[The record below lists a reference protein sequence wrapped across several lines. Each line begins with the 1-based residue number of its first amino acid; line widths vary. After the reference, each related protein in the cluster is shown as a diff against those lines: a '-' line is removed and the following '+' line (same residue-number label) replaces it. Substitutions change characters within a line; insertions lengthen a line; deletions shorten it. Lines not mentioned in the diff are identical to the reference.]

1 MRENKTVFMYGTL
14 AINHVAEDLLDN
26 LSGKTRHYYEERILE
41 ASYVKDDTF
50 KDLADACDRLASM
63 VREVENN
70 IVGDSTA
77 FRIRIRKLME
87 IKNILHIAFSY
98 PERAIAR
105 LKDLPRKKLV
115 NA

>member
-1 MRENKTVFMYGTL
+1 MYGTL
-14 AINHVAEDLLDN
+14 ALNHVTEDLLDN
-26 LSGKTRHYYEERILE
+26 LSGKTRGYYEDRILE
-41 ASYVKDDTF
+41 ASYVRDDTF

-77 FRIRIRKLME
+77 FRLRVRKLME
-87 IKNILHIAFSY
+87 IKNILHISFSY

-105 LKDLPRKKLV
+105 LKDLPRKKLL